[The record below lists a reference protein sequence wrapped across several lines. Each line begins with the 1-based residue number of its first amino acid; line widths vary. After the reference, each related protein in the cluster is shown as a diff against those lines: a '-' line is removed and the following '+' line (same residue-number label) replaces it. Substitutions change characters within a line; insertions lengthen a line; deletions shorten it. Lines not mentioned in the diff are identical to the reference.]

1 MNKMLIAGPCSAE
14 SREQVLEA
22 AAIVKAAGADMFR
35 AGVWK
40 PRTHPGCFEG
50 RGEEAL
56 EWLVEV
62 KRQYDLEVVTE
73 VANASHVQSCLEAGI
88 RNMWLGA
95 RTTINPFLVQEI
107 ADALMGS
114 GARILLKNPVAP
126 DAGLWVGAVERMRS
140 AGIKDIVLVHR
151 GFVAREKGRY
161 RNDPMW
167 QLLLEIRHE
176 LPGVPII
183 CDPSHIAGDS
193 ALVPEIA
200 QMAMDLGLDGLII
213 ECHPN
218 PKKALSDAAQQLSAA
233 QLTDLLDSLVVRS
246 ADSADEKYKADLAA
260 LRAQIDVVDNNLVD
274 ALARRMEISREIGQL
289 KKENN
294 ISIMQAE
301 RWDVVMEDV
310 LSRASAYGLD
320 ARLVDEIYALI
331 HAYSVKQQ
339 Q

>member
-1 MNKMLIAGPCSAE
+1 MLIAGPCSAE

-22 AAIVKAAGADMFR
+22 ASMVKAAGADLFR

-50 RGEEAL
+50 VGEKAL
-56 EWLVEV
+56 EWLAEV
-62 KRQYDLEVVTE
+62 RKAVGLEVVTE
-73 VANASHVQSCLEAGI
+73 VANANHVQLCLESGI

-114 GARILLKNPVAP
+114 GARVLLKNPVAP
-126 DAGLWVGAVERMRS
+126 DTGLWVGAVERMRA
-140 AGIKDIVLVHR
+140 AGIKDIILVHR

-167 QLLLEIRHE
+167 QVLLKIRHE
-176 LPGVPII
+176 LPDIPIV

-193 ALVPEIA
+193 ALVPEVA
-200 QMAMDLGLDGLII
+200 QMAMDLGLDGLMI
-213 ECHPN
+213 ECHPH
-218 PKKALSDAAQQLSAA
+218 PEKALSDAAQQLPPS
-233 QLTDLLDSLVVRS
+233 QLSDLLETLVVRS
-246 ADSADEKYKADLAA
+246 ADSADEKYRAALSA
-260 LRAQIDVVDNNLVD
+260 LRAQIDAVDANLVD
-274 ALARRMEISREIGQL
+274 ALALRMDISRQIGQL

-294 ISIMQAE
+294 ISILQAE
-301 RWDVVMEDV
+301 RWDVVLEDV
-310 LSRASAYGLD
+310 LSRAAASGLD
-320 ARLVDEIYALI
+320 YKLVEDVFALI

>member
-1 MNKMLIAGPCSAE
+1 MLIAGPCSAE

-22 AAIVKAAGADMFR
+22 ASMVKAAGADLFR

-50 RGEEAL
+50 VGEKAL
-56 EWLVEV
+56 EWLAEV
-62 KRQYDLEVVTE
+62 RKAVGLEVVTE
-73 VANASHVQSCLEAGI
+73 VANANHVQLCLESGI

-114 GARILLKNPVAP
+114 GARVLLKNPVAP
-126 DAGLWVGAVERMRS
+126 DTGLWVGAVERMRA
-140 AGIKDIVLVHR
+140 AGIKDIILVHR

-167 QLLLEIRHE
+167 QVLLKIRHE
-176 LPGVPII
+176 LPDIPIV

-193 ALVPEIA
+193 ALVPEVA
-200 QMAMDLGLDGLII
+200 QMAMDLGLDGLMI
-213 ECHPN
+213 ECHPH
-218 PKKALSDAAQQLSAA
+218 PEKALSDAAQQLSPS
-233 QLTDLLDSLVVRS
+233 QLSDLLETLVVRS
-246 ADSADEKYKADLAA
+246 ADSADEKYRAALSA
-260 LRAQIDVVDNNLVD
+260 LRAQIDAVDANLVD
-274 ALARRMEISREIGQL
+274 ALALRMDISRQIGQL

-294 ISIMQAE
+294 ISILQAE
-301 RWDVVMEDV
+301 RWDVVLEDV
-310 LSRASAYGLD
+310 LSRAAASGLD
-320 ARLVDEIYALI
+320 YKLVEDVFALI

>member
-1 MNKMLIAGPCSAE
+1 ML
-14 SREQVLEA
+14 QA
-22 AAIVKAAGADMFR
+22 ATAVKEAGADMFR

-50 RGEEAL
+50 IGEPAL

-62 KRQYDLEVVTE
+62 RQKHSMEVVTE
-73 VANASHVQSCLEAGI
+73 VANATHVKLCLQYGI

-107 ADALMGS
+107 ADALKGS

-126 DAGLWVGAVERMRS
+126 DTGLWIGAGERMRS
-140 AGIKDIVLVHR
+140 VGIEDIILVHR
-151 GFVAREKGRY
+151 GFVSREKGRY

-167 QLLLEIRHE
+167 QVLLGIRHE
-176 LPGVPII
+176 LPDVPII
-183 CDPSHIAGDS
+183 CDPSHIAGDR

-200 QMAMDLGLDGLII
+200 QMAMDLGLDGLMI
-213 ECHPN
+213 ECHPE
-218 PKKALSDAAQQLSAA
+218 PAKALSDAAQQLTPS
-233 QLTDLLDSLVVRS
+233 QLTALLQSLVVRM
-246 ADSADEKYKADLAA
+246 ADSADEKFRAGISA
-260 LRAQIDVVDNNLVD
+260 LRAQIDAVDADLVD
-274 ALARRMEISREIGQL
+274 ALARRMDISRRIGQL

-294 ISIMQAE
+294 ISILQAE
-301 RWDVVMEDV
+301 RWDVVLEDV
-310 LSRASAYGLD
+310 LSRAAESGLD
-320 ARLVDEIYALI
+320 GKLVQEVYALI

>member
-22 AAIVKAAGADMFR
+22 ASMVKAAGADLFR

-50 RGEEAL
+50 VGEKAL
-56 EWLVEV
+56 EWLAEV
-62 KRQYDLEVVTE
+62 RKAVGLEVVTE
-73 VANASHVQSCLEAGI
+73 VANANHVQLCLESGI

-114 GARILLKNPVAP
+114 GARVLLKNPVAP
-126 DAGLWVGAVERMRS
+126 DTGLWVGAVERMRA
-140 AGIKDIVLVHR
+140 AGIKDIILVHR

-167 QLLLEIRHE
+167 QVLLKIRHE
-176 LPGVPII
+176 LPDIPIV

-193 ALVPEIA
+193 ALVPEVA
-200 QMAMDLGLDGLII
+200 QMAMDLGLDGLMI
-213 ECHPN
+213 ECHPH
-218 PKKALSDAAQQLSAA
+218 PEKALSDAAQQLSPS
-233 QLTDLLDSLVVRS
+233 QLSDLLETLVVRS
-246 ADSADEKYKADLAA
+246 ADSADEKYRAALSA
-260 LRAQIDVVDNNLVD
+260 LRAQIDAVDANLVD
-274 ALARRMEISREIGQL
+274 ALALRMDISRQIGQL

-294 ISIMQAE
+294 ISILQAE
-301 RWDVVMEDV
+301 RWDVVLEDV
-310 LSRASAYGLD
+310 LSRAAASGLD
-320 ARLVDEIYALI
+320 YKLVEDVFALI

>member
-1 MNKMLIAGPCSAE
+1 MLIAGPCSAE

-22 AAIVKAAGADMFR
+22 ASMVKAAGADMFR

-56 EWLVEV
+56 AWLTEAQ
-62 KRQYDLEVVTE
+62 RQYGLEVVTE
-73 VANASHVQSCLEAGI
+73 VANASHVQLCLDAGI

-114 GARILLKNPVAP
+114 GARVLLKNPVAP
-126 DAGLWVGAVERMRS
+126 DTGLWVGAVERMRK

-151 GFVAREKGRY
+151 GFVPREKGLY
-161 RNDPMW
+161 RNEPMW
-167 QLLLEIRHE
+167 QVLLKIRHQ
-176 LPGVPII
+176 LPGIPIV

-200 QMAMDLGLDGLII
+200 QMAMDLGLDGLMI
-213 ECHPN
+213 ECHPH
-218 PKKALSDAAQQLSAA
+218 PEQALSDAAQQLSPS
-233 QLTDLLDSLVVRS
+233 QLAELLETLVVRS
-246 ADSADEKYKADLAA
+246 ADSADVKYKAALSA
-260 LRAQIDVVDNNLVD
+260 LRAQIDAVDASLVD
-274 ALARRMEISREIGQL
+274 ALAQRMEISRQIGQL

-294 ISIMQAE
+294 ISILQAE
-301 RWDVVMEDV
+301 RWDVVLEDV
-310 LSRASAYGLD
+310 LSRAAASGLD
-320 ARLVDEIYALI
+320 PKLIEDIFALI

>member
-1 MNKMLIAGPCSAE
+1 MLIAGPCSAE

-22 AAIVKAAGADMFR
+22 ASMVKAAGADLFR

-50 RGEEAL
+50 VGEKAL
-56 EWLVEV
+56 EWLAEV
-62 KRQYDLEVVTE
+62 RKAVGLEVVTE
-73 VANASHVQSCLEAGI
+73 VANANHVQLCLESGI

-114 GARILLKNPVAP
+114 GARVLLKNPVAP
-126 DAGLWVGAVERMRS
+126 DTGLWVGAVERMRV
-140 AGIKDIVLVHR
+140 AGIKDIILVHR

-167 QLLLEIRHE
+167 QVLLKIRHE
-176 LPGVPII
+176 LPDIPIV

-193 ALVPEIA
+193 ALVPEVA
-200 QMAMDLGLDGLII
+200 QMAMDLGLDGLMI
-213 ECHPN
+213 ECHPH
-218 PKKALSDAAQQLSAA
+218 PEKALSDAAQQLCPS
-233 QLTDLLDSLVVRS
+233 QLSDLLETLVVRS
-246 ADSADEKYKADLAA
+246 ADSADEKYRAALSA
-260 LRAQIDVVDNNLVD
+260 LRAQIDAVDANLVD
-274 ALARRMEISREIGQL
+274 ALALRMDISRQIGQL

-294 ISIMQAE
+294 ISILQAE
-301 RWDVVMEDV
+301 RWDVVLEDV
-310 LSRASAYGLD
+310 LSRAAASGLD
-320 ARLVDEIYALI
+320 YKLVEDVFALI

>member
-22 AAIVKAAGADMFR
+22 ASMVKAAGADLFR

-50 RGEEAL
+50 VGEEAL
-56 EWLVEV
+56 EWLVEAR
-62 KRQYDLEVVTE
+62 RQTGLDVVTE
-73 VANASHVQSCLEAGI
+73 VAKAGHVELCLDAGV

-107 ADALMGS
+107 ADALKGS
-114 GARILLKNPVAP
+114 DARILLKNPVAP
-126 DAGLWVGAVERMRS
+126 DTGLWVGAVERMRS
-140 AGIKDIVLVHR
+140 AGMKDIVLVHR
-151 GFVAREKGRY
+151 GFVSREKGRY

-167 QLLLEIRHE
+167 QVLLEIRHE
-176 LPGVPII
+176 LPGIPII

-193 ALVPEIA
+193 ALVPEVA
-200 QMAMDLGLDGLII
+200 QMAMDLGLDGLMI
-213 ECHPN
+213 ECHPD
-218 PKKALSDAAQQLSAA
+218 PGKALSDAAQQLSAA
-233 QLTDLLDSLVVRS
+233 QLSDLLGSLVIRS
-246 ADSADEKYKADLAA
+246 ADSPDEKFKADLSA
-260 LRAQIDVVDNNLVD
+260 LRAQIDLLDASLVD
-274 ALARRMEISREIGQL
+274 ALARRMDISRHIGQL
-289 KKENN
+289 KKENR
-294 ISIMQAE
+294 ISILQAE

-310 LSRASAYGLD
+310 LSRAAESGLD
-320 ARLVDEIYALI
+320 SRLVEEVFALI

>member
-1 MNKMLIAGPCSAE
+1 M
-14 SREQVLEA
+14 LEA
-22 AAIVKAAGADMFR
+22 ASIVKAAGADMFR

-56 EWLVEV
+56 EWLAEV
-62 KRQYDLEVVTE
+62 QRQFGMEVVTE
-73 VANASHVQSCLEAGI
+73 VANAGHVKSCLEKGI
-88 RNMWLGA
+88 HNMWLGA

-107 ADALMGS
+107 AASLEGS

-126 DAGLWVGAVERMRS
+126 DTGLWIGAVERMRS
-140 AGIKDIVLVHR
+140 AGIKDIILVHR
-151 GFVAREKGRY
+151 GFVSREKGKY

-167 QLLLEIRHE
+167 HVLLEIRHE

-200 QMAMDLGLDGLII
+200 QMAMDLGLDGLMI
-213 ECHPN
+213 ESHPN
-218 PKKALSDAAQQLSAA
+218 PEQALSDSAQQLSAG
-233 QLTDLLDSLVVRS
+233 QLTDLLESLIVRS
-246 ADSADEKYKADLAA
+246 PDSEDEKFRADLSA
-260 LRAQIDVVDNNLVD
+260 LRAQIDAVDSELVD
-274 ALARRMEISREIGQL
+274 ALARRMEISRRIGRL
-289 KKENN
+289 KKENK

-310 LSRASAYGLD
+310 LSRAAASGLD
-320 ARLVDEIYALI
+320 HDMVEEIYALI
-331 HAYSVKQQ
+331 HTYSVKQQ

>member
-1 MNKMLIAGPCSAE
+1 MLIAGPCSAE

-22 AAIVKAAGADMFR
+22 ASMVKAAGADLFR

-50 RGEEAL
+50 VGEKAL
-56 EWLVEV
+56 EWLAEV
-62 KRQYDLEVVTE
+62 RKAVGLEVVTE
-73 VANASHVQSCLEAGI
+73 VANANHVQLCLESGI

-114 GARILLKNPVAP
+114 GARVLLKNPVAP
-126 DAGLWVGAVERMRS
+126 DTGLWVGAVERMRA
-140 AGIKDIVLVHR
+140 AGIKDIILVHR

-167 QLLLEIRHE
+167 QVLLKIRHE
-176 LPGVPII
+176 RPDIPIV

-193 ALVPEIA
+193 ALVPEVA
-200 QMAMDLGLDGLII
+200 QMAMDLGLDGLMI
-213 ECHPN
+213 ECHPH
-218 PKKALSDAAQQLSAA
+218 PEKALSDAAQQLSPS
-233 QLTDLLDSLVVRS
+233 QLSDLLETLVVRS
-246 ADSADEKYKADLAA
+246 ADSADEKYRAALSA
-260 LRAQIDVVDNNLVD
+260 LRAQIDAVDANLVD
-274 ALARRMEISREIGQL
+274 ALALRMDISRQIGQL

-294 ISIMQAE
+294 ISILQAE
-301 RWDVVMEDV
+301 RWDVVLEDV
-310 LSRASAYGLD
+310 LSRAAASGLD
-320 ARLVDEIYALI
+320 YKLVEDVFALI